1 MLLLQEKQEREDNN
15 EYKFKNGHSPCRPAV
30 FQTLEKQKTMDPY
43 SEAPPD
49 SKWYLQKEKVYFN
62 TSYITYIPRSA
73 LEEGINGTYINFQL
87 QVNAFS
93 AC

>member
-15 EYKFKNGHSPCRPAV
+15 EYKFKNGHSLCRPAV

-49 SKWYLQKEKVYFN
+49 SK
-62 TSYITYIPRSA
+62 
-73 LEEGINGTYINFQL
+73 
-87 QVNAFS
+87 
-93 AC
+93 